1 MLNTRTNCET
11 YLITEYFKDYPQK
24 FISELAKYGEDD
36 ISEILEDLPLETISN
51 IIFRLPLRLA
61 GESLVRLPDL
71 KFKRIYSLLD
81 PVRSSRILLE
91 VSSDHLEKKIAL
103 LSPSERKDLKELES
117 YPDDTAGAL
126 MDISL
131 EICRSTD
138 FVVDVINKL
147 RTNKANSREIFV
159 TDSEN
164 MLVGYLPVQD
174 LLYANDESE
183 IEKIMHKSPPSVNVL
198 SPKDEVIEVFE
209 TFKTTMLPVT
219 HIDGTLLGGIKY
231 TSLIEE
237 VQNQALSSMASL
249 RGASPSEKALSPPL
263 FSVGKR
269 LPWLLINL
277 LTAFIASA
285 VVGFFENT
293 ISQVTALAILLPVV
307 AGQSG
312 NTGAQAMAVTMRG
325 LALREVR
332 VRQWVIILFKEL
344 RVGFVN
350 GVIIAVVTGLAVY
363 FWSNSLPLGAV
374 MTVAMTCSMIIASIS
389 GAAIP
394 VILTSL
400 GKDPAQSSSVILT
413 TVTDVMG
420 FLSFLGLATLF
431 ISLLTNAA

>member
-1 MLNTRTNCET
+1 MKTLE
-11 YLITEYFKDYPQK
+11 
-24 FISELAKYGEDD
+24 
-36 ISEILEDLPLETISN
+36 SEILIQYFDSFPQKSTSELNKFNSKEASEVINGLPIE
-51 IIFRLPLRLA
+51 IICKVINRMPLSKA
-61 GESLVRLPDL
+61 GETLTYLNDEV
-71 KFKRIYSLLD
+71 FKKVYLLLD
-81 PVRSSRILLE
+81 PVRSARILLE
-91 VSSDHLEKKIAL
+91 APADLKQGKIDLLSAPEKK
-103 LSPSERKDLKELES
+103 DLDELAS
-117 YPDDTAGAL
+117 YPNDSAGAL

-131 EICRSTD
+131 EVCRATD
-138 FVVDVINKL
+138 VTLDIIMKL
-147 RTNKANSREIFV
+147 RKNKASSREIFV
-159 TDSEN
+159 TDIDN
-164 MLVGYLPVQD
+164 KLVGYLPVQD
-174 LLYANDESE
+174 LLYSE
-183 IEKIMHKSPPSVNVL
+183 DSDMIEKIMQRSPPSVNAL
-198 SPKDEVIEVFE
+198 SPRSEVIEVFE

-231 TSLIEE
+231 SSLVEE
-237 VQNQALSSMASL
+237 VHNQAISSMASL
-249 RGASPSEKALSPPL
+249 GGASPSERAMSPPL

-285 VVGFFENT
+285 VVGSFENT
-293 ISQVTALAILLPVV
+293 IAQITALAVLLPVV

-332 VRQWVIILFKEL
+332 VRQWVTILFKEL
-344 RVGFVN
+344 RVGFIN
-350 GVIIAVVTGLAVY
+350 GVIIAIVTGAAVY
-363 FWSNSLPLGAV
+363 FWSNNLPLGLV
-374 MTVAMTCSMIIASIS
+374 MTVAMTMSMIIASIS

-431 ISLLTNAA
+431 LSLLSGAS